1 MLEVPEKYR
10 TMAKSDAREVSVK
23 VMIGSVELTN
33 DDIIELNIYRSLGE
47 NGFGIGGTVTAR
59 VRLLCVMTLPYT
71 GTISMEVYVRFG
83 FNNETAS
90 DYVQLGR
97 FYGQVSNP
105 TKKNTQIEIIG
116 YDKLGSSGLSARC
129 TFAAVENAS
138 LTFPCTAQ
146 EMLEYVCAR
155 KNIETEIVC
164 NDYTI
169 PEMPVKDKTKD
180 TTDYERYYTYGEII
194 SFIAAAHG
202 ANAAIDSSGK
212 LVFLSA
218 KQSEEQVK
226 ASDCIDFSLTTAE
239 RFTVK
244 GILLH
249 VQDTLST
256 GSTNI
261 FINDDSKEAY
271 DGEIYEGVVEASCCF
286 GSIEIAEALWGQL
299 GGFAYNS
306 CEFTRRGCGWTEL
319 GDVISVTDDM
329 RVDVYGK
336 NVSRDIMVQT
346 VEWSF
351 SAANGFMEHIISKA
365 DSSEESAERL
375 GSNNTINN
383 SGGGVG
389 EFTIADKTSEIF
401 NCYSD
406 VKNESGSVM
415 AKKNYINPKT
425 SYSHVA
431 GKSNAID
438 RHLAEESQNSEYSSV
453 LGGAYCYI
461 DNSIGSAIVCGNGNR
476 IRTEK
481 NKYLSYAIIGA
492 GVGNIIKDSSNASIL
507 NGDGNTIDGAIGST
521 ILTGI
526 KNIISAVLNGM
537 YSVIVA
543 GYGCTIKDAQGSTI
557 VCGQFNGI
565 VDASNV
571 SIISGENNS
580 IERAYNSAIV
590 TGHSNSISDTNNQS
604 NGILCGEY
612 QHIQDYSSKS
622 AIICGNDNSIL
633 NSNKSCVLSGSKNSI
648 RNTLG
653 SVIFGGKNNSIGEK
667 NNLPDTYSTAVY
679 GETNITNFCNN
690 TIIFGTANTVD
701 GVNDSLIVG
710 KGHKIDPTVYAKSG
724 RLFCGQYGT
733 FETQELLGEPIPVFA
748 VGGGTSSDDL
758 KNVAY
763 IDEQGNVY
771 AKSFNIIG
779 AEAAAASVASEEAAQ
794 PSDISALARQ
804 VSQMQAEIEALK
816 SEIAQL
822 KGAAS

>member
-33 DDIIELNIYRSLGE
+33 DDIIELDIYRSLGE
-47 NGFGIGGTVTAR
+47 NGFGIGGTVTTR

-71 GTISMEVYVRFG
+71 GTVSMEVYVRFG
-83 FNNETAS
+83 FDDETAS
-90 DYVQLGR
+90 DYIQLGR

-129 TFAAVENAS
+129 TFAAVGDAS

-164 NDYTI
+164 NDYSI
-169 PEMPVKDKTKD
+169 PEMPVKDKTKS
-180 TTDYERYYTYGEII
+180 TADYERYYTYGEII

-319 GDVISVTDDM
+319 GDVISATDDM

-351 SAANGFMEHIISKA
+351 SAVNGFMEHIISKA

-389 EFTIADKTSEIF
+389 EFTNEAKTSEIF

-406 VKNESGSVM
+406 VKNESGSVVVN
-415 AKKNYINPKT
+415 KNYINPDTTYAHVSGSSNSIDKKIGEGEVT
-425 SYSHVA
+425 SKQAS
-431 GKSNAID
+431 I
-438 RHLAEESQNSEYSSV
+438 
-453 LGGAYCYI
+453 LGGAGNTLLSSPAAAI
-461 DNSIGSAIVCGNGNR
+461 TAGNDNSIGTGSQ
-476 IRTEK
+476 
-481 NKYLSYAIIGA
+481 LAIIGA
-492 GVGNIIKDSSNASIL
+492 GFGNALSKSELSMIGAGANNAMSDSQLSIIGAGNLNALSKSSNSVIGAGTGNSLGDNASSSGIFTGSSNIVKDVSYSGLFAGTVNRISKSISCAIL
-507 NGDGNTIDGAIGST
+507 AGTGNCIAKDDTNGISKPQDNAILTGNGNNISSDVLYSAIVNGAGNSMIRAMHSCILSGYRNAIEGADDSVILGGHENKIIGST
-521 ILTGI
+521 G
-526 KNIISAVLNGM
+526 
-537 YSVIVA
+537 YSDV
-543 GYGCTIKDAQGSTI
+543 
-557 VCGQFNGI
+557 VCGY
-565 VDASNV
+565 D
-571 SIISGENNS
+571 IIAKDCYYTTIFG
-580 IERAYNSAIV
+580 
-590 TGHSNSISDTNNQS
+590 Q
-604 NGILCGEY
+604 
-612 QHIQDYSSKS
+612 
-622 AIICGNDNSIL
+622 
-633 NSNKSCVLSGSKNSI
+633 SI
-648 RNTLG
+648 RATHVRNG
-653 SVIFGGKNNSIGEK
+653 
-667 NNLPDTYSTAVY
+667 
-679 GETNITNFCNN
+679 
-690 TIIFGTANTVD
+690 
-701 GVNDSLIVG
+701 LIVG
-710 KGHKIDPTVYAKSG
+710 RGHFVESMDDV
-724 RLFCGQYGT
+724 LFCGRFGT
-733 FETQELLGEPIPVFA
+733 SEDSNGKALVFV
-748 VGGGTSSDDL
+748 VGGGTSTSNA

-779 AEAAAASVASEEAAQ
+779 AEAAAASVASEEAEETA
-794 PSDISALARQ
+794 DISALAQQ

-816 SEIAQL
+816 AEIAQL
-822 KGAAS
+822 KGAAI

>member
-47 NGFGIGGTVTAR
+47 NGFGIGGTVTTR

-71 GTISMEVYVRFG
+71 GTVSMEVYVRFG
-83 FNNETAS
+83 FDDETAS

-129 TFAAVENAS
+129 TFAAVDDAS

-164 NDYTI
+164 NDYAI
-169 PEMPVKDKTKD
+169 PEMPVKDKTRD

-218 KQSEEQVK
+218 KQSEEQVN

-319 GDVISVTDDM
+319 GDVISATDDM

-336 NVSRDIMVQT
+336 YVSRDIMVQT

-389 EFTIADKTSEIF
+389 EFTDEAKTSEIY
-401 NCYSD
+401 NSYKD
-406 VKNESGSVM
+406 IKNESGAIVK
-415 AKKNYINPKT
+415 KKNFINENTPYT
-425 SYSHVA
+425 HVA
-431 GKSNAID
+431 GYSNSVDLNGSNSEAASISGGSNNDIKNSSKAAIIGGQGNSISD
-438 RHLAEESQNSEYSSV
+438 SGISAILDGLGNSISGRYGAAILDGSGNSIVNSEYSTIVNGSV
-453 LGGAYCYI
+453 SSIDRSPYSIIAGGASHKIKNSSTYSAILGGTYNEHDGSI
-461 DNSIGSAIVCGNGNR
+461 HSIINGGHDNKCQNCQHSAI
-476 IRTEK
+476 
-481 NKYLSYAIIGA
+481 L
-492 GVGNIIKDSSNASIL
+492 
-507 NGDGNTIDGAIGST
+507 DGT
-521 ILTGI
+521 
-526 KNIISAVLNGM
+526 KNIISNTHYAAIL
-537 YSVIVA
+537 
-543 GYGCTIKDAQGSTI
+543 
-557 VCGQFNGI
+557 
-565 VDASNV
+565 
-571 SIISGENNS
+571 SGENNS
-580 IERAYNSAIV
+580 IDGGSNSSAILGGYNNSIKRSIDSV
-590 TGHSNSISDTNNQS
+590 VLSGESNSINEGAYGASARNIVSGASNHVTSCMDT
-604 NGILCGEY
+604 
-612 QHIQDYSSKS
+612 
-622 AIICGNDNSIL
+622 A
-633 NSNKSCVLSGSKNSI
+633 VFGSKNRVYALRSAF
-648 RNTLG
+648 
-653 SVIFGGKNNSIGEK
+653 VCGE
-667 NNLPDTYSTAVY
+667 
-679 GETNITNFCNN
+679 
-690 TIIFGTANTVD
+690 
-701 GVNDSLIVG
+701 
-710 KGHKIDPTVYAKSG
+710 GHKADDTRSSFGALICGHYGTLNSPSLDKTLLFVIGAGDSSTPKNVVYADDEG
-724 RLFCGQYGT
+724 NLF
-733 FETQELLGEPIPVFA
+733 
-748 VGGGTSSDDL
+748 
-758 KNVAY
+758 
-763 IDEQGNVY
+763 

-779 AEAAAASVASEEAAQ
+779 AEAASVASEEAAQ
-794 PSDISALARQ
+794 PSDISALAQQ